1 MEPTIERP
9 RVVSREEW
17 LEERRAHLA
26 REKELTRASD
36 RLAEERRALPW
47 VRVEKEYAFDAP
59 RGRVTLSDL
68 FQGRSQL
75 VLTHFMFGPG
85 WKEGCVGCSFGAD
98 HMAGARLHLEQHDV
112 SIVYVSRAP
121 LAEIEPFRKRM
132 GWTFPWVSSFE
143 SAFNYD
149 FGVSFTPEQV
159 ARGERAYNFGTMTV
173 DSEDLSGV
181 SVFYRDDA
189 GGDLPH
195 VLDVRTRQREE
206 PRRVHVP
213 RPDPEGPQRVA
224 RWEPDGLGPPPRPL
238 RRGRDRPVDRP
249 LSGGGAGAHRG
260 LNPPRAIGGRG

>member
-1 MEPTIERP
+1 MEPTIDRP

-17 LEERRAHLA
+17 LRERRAHLA

-47 VRVEKEYAFDAP
+47 VRIEKEYAFDGP
-59 RGRVTLSDL
+59 RGRVALPDL
-68 FQGRSQL
+68 FQCRSQL

-121 LAEIEPFRKRM
+121 LAEIEPFRRRM
-132 GWTFPWVSSFE
+132 GWTFPWVSSNG
-143 SAFNYD
+143 SDFNYD

-159 ARGERAYNFGTMTV
+159 ASGERAYNFGTMPV

-181 SVFYRDDA
+181 SVFYRDEAGAIFHTYSAFARGTEKNLGAYMYLDLTPKGRHEPVGGNLTDWVRHHDRYGA
-189 GGDLPH
+189 GGI
-195 VLDVRTRQREE
+195 VLST
-206 PRRVHVP
+206 
-213 RPDPEGPQRVA
+213 
-224 RWEPDGLGPPPRPL
+224 
-238 RRGRDRPVDRP
+238 GRYQAAP
-249 LSGGGAGAHRG
+249 AG
-260 LNPPRAIGGRG
+260 

>member
-17 LEERRAHLA
+17 LQERRAHLA

-59 RGRVTLSDL
+59 RGRATLSDL
-68 FQGRSQL
+68 FQGSSQL

-121 LAEIEPFRKRM
+121 LGEIEPFRKRM
-132 GWTFPWVSSFE
+132 GWTFPWVSSFR
-143 SAFNYD
+143 SDFNYD

-159 ARGERAYNFGTMTV
+159 ACGDRAYNFGTTTV
-173 DSEDLSGV
+173 DSEDLSGI

-189 GGDLPH
+189 GAIFHTYSTFGRGSEKNLGAYMYLDLTPKGRNESPGGN
-195 VLDVRTRQREE
+195 LTEWVR
-206 PRRVHVP
+206 HH
-213 RPDPEGPQRVA
+213 
-224 RWEPDGLGPPPRPL
+224 
-238 RRGRDRPVDRP
+238 DRY
-249 LSGGGAGAHRG
+249 GAGG
-260 LNPPRAIGGRG
+260 IVLSTGRYQAEAPARTEA

>member
-17 LEERRAHLA
+17 LRERRAHLE

-47 VRVEKEYAFDAP
+47 VRIEKEYAFDAP

-121 LAEIEPFRKRM
+121 LAEIEPFQRRM
-132 GWTFPWVSSFE
+132 GWTFPWVSS
-143 SAFNYD
+143 SGCDFNYD
-149 FGVSFTPEQV
+149 FAVSFTPDQV
-159 ARGERAYNFGTMTV
+159 ARRERAYNFGTTEI
-173 DSEDLSGV
+173 DGEDLSGV
-181 SVFYRDDA
+181 SVFYRDDEGRIFHTYSTFGRGSEKNLGAYMYLDLTPKGRNESPSGNLTDWVRHHDRYGA
-189 GGDLPH
+189 GGI
-195 VLDVRTRQREE
+195 VLSTGRYRADTPAV
-206 PRRVHVP
+206 
-213 RPDPEGPQRVA
+213 EGSSV
-224 RWEPDGLGPPPRPL
+224 
-238 RRGRDRPVDRP
+238 
-249 LSGGGAGAHRG
+249 
-260 LNPPRAIGGRG
+260 